1 MKFFYTLFICFLT
14 TGFFQVQAQ
23 SYIGKIKKEIVL
35 LEGAAFKPSLVFDEK
50 NTCIREIYE
59 HDSLED
65 CNKQVA
71 KIFQDTSYGWIRIN
85 ENQIVS
91 NFSHQRLI
99 EILEINKGCRVQI
112 HQTAWTKEL
121 YNLLLNN

>member
-1 MKFFYTLFICFLT
+1 MKIYYTLFFCFLT
-14 TGFFQVQAQ
+14 TAVFQLKAQ
-23 SYIGKIKKEIVL
+23 SFIGKKKREIVL
-35 LEGAAFKPSLVFDEK
+35 IDGATFNPSLVFNEK
-50 NTCIREIYE
+50 NICIREIYE

>member
-1 MKFFYTLFICFLT
+1 MKLYYIILLCMLSTVFY
-14 TGFFQVQAQ
+14 QSEAQ
-23 SYIGKIKKEIVL
+23 SFIGKKKKTIL
-35 LEGAAFKPSLVFDEK
+35 LADKTEVSPLLVFNK
-50 NTCIREIYE
+50 NNICIREMYE
-59 HDSLED
+59 YDNLED

-71 KIFQDTSYGWIRIN
+71 KIIQDTGYGWIRIN

-112 HQTAWTKEL
+112 HQTAWTKKL
-121 YNLLLNN
+121 YELLLSK